1 MLNAGGSSALAA
13 ALFLVTQDVSVVGYD
28 NNDICEGILP
38 SLTTVDHRL
47 EELGQCLAQGVLA
60 LIEGKTLK
68 IQKSCAS
75 PRGETIACAPRIKIE
90 PWA

>member
-1 MLNAGGSSALAA
+1 VLNAGGSSALAA

-68 IQKSCAS
+68 IQKSIV
-75 PRGETIACAPRIKIE
+75 PRLVERRSHALRE
-90 PWA
+90 